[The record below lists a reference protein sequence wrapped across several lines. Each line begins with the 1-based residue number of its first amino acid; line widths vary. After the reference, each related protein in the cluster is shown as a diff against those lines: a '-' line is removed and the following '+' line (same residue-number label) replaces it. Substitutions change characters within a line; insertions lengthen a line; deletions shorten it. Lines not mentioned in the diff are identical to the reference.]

1 MFYGKFANE
10 GDNSMNN
17 LKIDN
22 VEGDNR
28 LSPGLQLL
36 TTRSMLK
43 MHFFFQPGSV
53 IVFSIQEIILLSS
66 EIKHSSYK
74 HLRVVSV

>member
-1 MFYGKFANE
+1 MIYVKFANK
-10 GDNSMNN
+10 GDNLMNN

-43 MHFFFQPGSV
+43 MQFF
-53 IVFSIQEIILLSS
+53 SS
-66 EIKHSSYK
+66 P
-74 HLRVVSV
+74 VP